1 MGKYREVRNIIMEVL
16 SDREW
21 HKIDE
26 LQLHR
31 NTKSGLEETI

>member
-1 MGKYREVRNIIMEVL
+1 MEEAELLGKYREVRNIIMEVL

-26 LQLHR
+26 LQKNVRLW
-31 NTKSGLEETI
+31 E